1 MLLFKLLLPKYNH
14 LEKIKIYICSQ
25 LKYPLI
31 LKGKKIEMSVR
42 VKILKSIKNS
52 IDENIIKDDLM
63 HQNKYFLINYIKSIG
78 AEQ

>member
-1 MLLFKLLLPKYNH
+1 
-14 LEKIKIYICSQ
+14 
-25 LKYPLI
+25 LI